1 MARRN
6 GQHEDRRVRTAGGVV
21 VVAYFVLTTPALRSN
36 YAPTILPQV
45 EAASEGHTQVLWLFN
60 DGEREEITEVGTMN
74 FFILWVNEAGEKEL
88 VTAPLDGTILPGVT
102 RDSTLELARQW
113 GDFKVS
119 ERKLYIDEITAA
131 AADGR
136 VRRCRFAHFRTP
148 F

>member
-1 MARRN
+1 
-6 GQHEDRRVRTAGGVV
+6 
-21 VVAYFVLTTPALRSN
+21 
-36 YAPTILPQV
+36 
-45 EAASEGHTQVLWLFN
+45 VLWLFN

-136 VRRCRFAHFRTP
+136 VRRCRFARFRTP